1 MRSLT
6 LLGLVTALGTLSA
19 GAVVSH
25 RATYTRLAAG
35 ACRAVD
41 GDTLRCGELR
51 VRLAE
56 IDAPEMPGHCRAG
69 RVCAPGDPYASKA
82 ALQKAL
88 EGGAVRIR
96 KLATD
101 RYGRTVAAV
110 TAGGA
115 DLSCAQVRGGYAI
128 PQLKWGDYG
137 VLRADCPG
145 F

>member
-1 MRSLT
+1 MRAILI
-6 LLGLVTALGTLSA
+6 A
-19 GAVVSH
+19 
-25 RATYTRLAAG
+25 ATLAAAG
-35 ACRAVD
+35 TIAAVAAPRDSILAGTAVSGCRAVD

-82 ALQKAL
+82 ALQAAL
-88 EGGAVRIR
+88 GAGNVRVR

-110 TAGGA
+110 TAGGK

-128 PQLKWGDYG
+128 AQLKWGDYG
-137 VLRADCPG
+137 VLRRACPG